1 MPGIAL
7 IIIVMINIT
16 SGMQLSRLVARLY
29 RAQVR
34 LVKYAY
40 TVWVCMS
47 CPTGLRLPV
56 PRRGGANQGLAHP
69 AWCCLLSLGAVSKQ
83 ALILNNCSGI
93 YEGIDEGINNKPRQ
107 EKEKANTG

>member
-16 SGMQLSRLVARLY
+16 SGMQLSRLAARLY

-40 TVWVCMS
+40 MVWVCMS
-47 CPTGLRLPV
+47 CPTGLGLPV
-56 PRRGGANQGLAHP
+56 WQFLGEGVQIKACRTLRGVACYRSVQSPNRH
-69 AWCCLLSLGAVSKQ
+69 
-83 ALILNNCSGI
+83 
-93 YEGIDEGINNKPRQ
+93 
-107 EKEKANTG
+107 